1 MSKLQSRTER
11 NRFVRTWYTQ
21 GVLTGFVF
29 ILYCVSD
36 PLYNHIATIA
46 FINIHHHTFQ
56 FTQRNISEFF
66 FYAAD
71 DQNPTE
77 KSFRMVSAW
86 LPRQARALA
95 QAAAS
100 AVVPEVLL
108 VLVVDP
114 QLGKFCPG
122 MATILSGETTRS
134 SMPKVIACTNTTPQ
148 NYAKCYKGAQE
159 KTR

>member
-1 MSKLQSRTER
+1 
-11 NRFVRTWYTQ
+11 
-21 GVLTGFVF
+21 
-29 ILYCVSD
+29 
-36 PLYNHIATIA
+36 
-46 FINIHHHTFQ
+46 
-56 FTQRNISEFF
+56 
-66 FYAAD
+66 
-71 DQNPTE
+71 
-77 KSFRMVSAW
+77 MVSAW
-86 LPRQARALA
+86 SPRQARAVA
-95 QAAAS
+95 QAAA
-100 AVVPEVLL
+100 AVVLVVLL